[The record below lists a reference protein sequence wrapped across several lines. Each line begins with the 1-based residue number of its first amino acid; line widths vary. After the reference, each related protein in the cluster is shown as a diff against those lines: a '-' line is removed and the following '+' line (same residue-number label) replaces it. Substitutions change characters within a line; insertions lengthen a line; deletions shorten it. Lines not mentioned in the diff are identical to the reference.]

1 MKTIP
6 TALETHLQGD
16 VTTLATCWKVTRTDG
31 VLFRFTSHDRDLVVS
46 GETYLAA
53 SGYTSTQISS
63 SDQLNVDN
71 LDVMGVLDSAGI
83 TEADL
88 AAGLFDFAEVE
99 LFVVNWADTSMGSL
113 PLRKG
118 WLGESVRHD
127 AHFVAELR
135 GLTQALQQPVG
146 DAYSVA
152 CRADLGDTQCGV
164 TLATY
169 TVAGSVTGVA
179 SRRQFTDSSLG
190 QADDYFNNG
199 LVTFTSG
206 ANNGLSREVKDFAG
220 GVVALYQPFPNDI
233 AVSDT
238 YEIYPGCDKAL
249 ATCRD
254 TFSNVEN
261 FRGEPYIPGNDRL
274 VSGS

>member
-1 MKTIP
+1 MKTVAA
-6 TALETHLQGD
+6 ALETHLQGE
-16 VTTLATCWKVTRTDG
+16 VTTLATCWTVTRTDG
-31 VLFRFTSHDRDLVVS
+31 EVFRFTSHDRDLTVS

-63 SDQLNVDN
+63 SDQFSVDN
-71 LDVMGVLDSAGI
+71 LEVMGVLDSAGI

-99 LFVVNWADTSMGSL
+99 LFVVNWTDTSIGTL

-118 WLGESVRHD
+118 WLGEVTRHA

-164 TLATY
+164 TLASY
-169 TVAGSVTGVA
+169 TVAGTVTGVT
-179 SRRQFTDSSLG
+179 SRREFTDSALG
-190 QADDYFNNG
+190 QADDYFNSG
-199 LVTFTSG
+199 LVAFTSG
-206 ANNGLSREVKDFAG
+206 ANNGLSREVKDFG
-220 GVVALYQPFPNDI
+220 SGVVTLYQPLPYDI

-238 YEIYPGCDKAL
+238 FDIYPGCDKSL

-254 TFSNVEN
+254 TFSNVDN
-261 FRGEPYIPGNDRL
+261 FRGEPYIPGNDKL
-274 VSGS
+274 VSGE